1 MAPGWRRQFGALLAV
16 QLFIS
21 TSHGMYAPIVSRHL
35 AELGLTGTA
44 LTSWTGIAF
53 AANFLAMIIML
64 PILGRLGDRIG
75 RKSIMVW
82 SGLGMATVTSV
93 MMFAGHPAELV
104 LLRFLQGC
112 FTGILPFSNI
122 LVLTGAPRSRVAFS
136 AGLMQMMGESGHV
149 LGPVIGTA
157 AMTVLAPRQ
166 TFPFMSALL
175 AAGTLIVLLLVR
187 EPPRRKAPQ
196 AESANLFQDIAAIW
210 KRKPYPHLLV
220 AAFCTNFCMTGTTP
234 LLAFCIERA
243 EGRWWEGGLNLGFAL
258 AVTSLAVI
266 LSAPVLGRLADRIGP
281 NVLLKAATALAIA
294 LGVVQAMTAS
304 YSVIVV
310 CRFLTCLCV
319 AGMLRTSRPRSAG
332 TCSREWKA
340 GPTRSRTPGSS
351 WAASPARRPAAPSP
365 DSSASTAGSGRR
377 RSCWPSAS
385 GRRTRPAW
393 PRRPLPRSGQ
403 AARRRCNHD
412 P

>member
-243 EGRWWEGGLNLGFAL
+243 EGRWWEGGLNLGFAF

-310 CRFLTCLCV
+310 CRFLTGLCV
-319 AGMLRTSRPRSAG
+319 AGMLPNIQAQIRRHVQPGMEGRTYTIANAWQFMGSL
-332 TCSREWKA
+332 A
-340 GPTRSRTPGSS
+340 GPTAGGVIAGALGIHGWF
-351 WAASPARRPAAPSP
+351 WATALVFGFSLWQARLAVLTTAAKPAE
-365 DSSASTAGSGRR
+365 TANR
-377 RSCWPSAS
+377 PSAAHS
-385 GRRTRPAW
+385 
-393 PRRPLPRSGQ
+393 
-403 AARRRCNHD
+403 
-412 P
+412 

>member
-75 RKSIMVW
+75 RKPIMVW

-210 KRKPYPHLLV
+210 KRKRYPHLLV

-310 CRFLTCLCV
+310 CRFLTGLCA
-319 AGMLRTSRPRSAG
+319 AGMLPNIQAQIRRHVQPGMEGRTYTIANAWQFMGSL
-332 TCSREWKA
+332 A
-340 GPTRSRTPGSS
+340 GPTAGGAIAGLLGIHGWFWTTALVLAVSLWQAHQAGL
-351 WAASPARRPAAPSP
+351 AAAAAPAER
-365 DSSASTAGSGRR
+365 ASR
-377 RSCWPSAS
+377 PSAVQS
-385 GRRTRPAW
+385 
-393 PRRPLPRSGQ
+393 
-403 AARRRCNHD
+403 
-412 P
+412 